1 MYWPTIPSRSC
12 KYALPTILD
21 LDPPSFQTEE
31 VAKEIKT
38 WKNAKI
44 SFVEMDEDRDMKDGI
59 WAEIAKTNPVIV
71 NQPVEE
77 RMDWNTKSTIEVIFK
92 NY

>member
-1 MYWPTIPSRSC
+1 M
-12 KYALPTILD
+12 
-21 LDPPSFQTEE
+21 
-31 VAKEIKT
+31 

-44 SFVEMDEDRDMKDGI
+44 SFLEMDEDRDMKNGI
-59 WAEIAKTNPVIV
+59 WAQIAKTNPVIV

-77 RMDWNTKSTIEVIFK
+77 WMDRSTKSTIEIIFK